1 MIFYLLNF
9 YSDILYYNFFCKTS
23 YNNAKLTCYQDFAI
37 IMLIS
42 FKLKYKIPIWRVNNM
57 KRLLIIVAVIA
68 LIFNLGFSY
77 CLNSNIKDLN
87 QKVTQNSLDLE
98 YSRLIIKQYAIVQKI
113 SNSSSF
119 ESIYEYRNSLFN
131 VFNNEERNFIISVVE
146 ALHSGWIVNDTDYFL
161 STMEIVK
168 SDNKIL
174 SGVIYEILNLYN
186 LVNYGERPQVVVDS
200 CYNLDNTTMFH
211 VYSDNMDFD

>member
-1 MIFYLLNF
+1 
-9 YSDILYYNFFCKTS
+9 
-23 YNNAKLTCYQDFAI
+23 
-37 IMLIS
+37 MLIS
-42 FKLKYKIPIWRVNNM
+42 YMLKYKIPIWRVNNM

>member
-87 QKVTQNSLDLE
+87 QKVTQNSRDLE
-98 YSRLIIKQYAIVQKI
+98 YSQLIIKQYAIVQKI